1 MDQSLIKKNDFKVNL
16 TSFLKGN
23 KLKIIFFFIL
33 LFIILLTLFAWSERK
48 KKINILL
55 SEKHIKASL
64 FLSEG
69 KMDQARI
76 LYEEIINNNDKFY
89 SLLALNSIL
98 EKNLLNDKKL
108 ILGYFSKLE
117 NKNYPK
123 ETLDLIYLKK
133 ALYFIKIKENEKGK
147 KILNQLINQDSNLK
161 DVAQEIIK

>member
-76 LYEEIINNNDKFY
+76 LYEEIINNDDKFY

-98 EKNLLNDKKL
+98 ENNLVNDKKL
-108 ILGYFSKLE
+108 ILDYFSKLE

-123 ETLDLIYLKK
+123 EALDLIYLKK
-133 ALYFIKIKENEKGK
+133 ALYFIKIKENEQGK

>member
-1 MDQSLIKKNDFKVNL
+1 MDQSSINKNDFKVNL
-16 TSFLKGN
+16 TSYLKGN
-23 KLKIIFFFIL
+23 KLKIIFFFFL
-33 LFIILLTLFAWSERK
+33 LFIILLTLFACIYRK
-48 KKINILL
+48 KKIIIFL

-98 EKNLLNDKKL
+98 EKNLVNDKKL
-108 ILGYFSKLE
+108 ILDYFSKLE

-133 ALYFIKIKENEKGK
+133 ALYLIKIKDNEQGK

>member
-1 MDQSLIKKNDFKVNL
+1 MK
-16 TSFLKGN
+16 
-23 KLKIIFFFIL
+23 
-33 LFIILLTLFAWSERK
+33 ER

-76 LYEEIINNNDKFY
+76 IYEEIINNDDKFY

-98 EKNLLNDKKL
+98 EKNLVNDKKL
-108 ILGYFSKLE
+108 ILDYFSKLE

-133 ALYFIKIKENEKGK
+133 ALYFIKIKENEQGK
-147 KILNQLINQDSNLK
+147 KY
-161 DVAQEIIK
+161 

>member
-1 MDQSLIKKNDFKVNL
+1 MDQSSIKKNDFKVNL

-76 LYEEIINNNDKFY
+76 IYEEIINNDNKFY
-89 SLLALNSIL
+89 SILALNSIL
-98 EKNLLNDKKL
+98 EKNLVNDKKL
-108 ILGYFSKLE
+108 ILDYFSKLK
-117 NKNYPK
+117 NKNYQK

-133 ALYFIKIKENEKGK
+133 ALYLIKIKDNEQGK

>member
-1 MDQSLIKKNDFKVNL
+1 MDQNLIKKNDFKVNL

-89 SLLALNSIL
+89 SS
-98 EKNLLNDKKL
+98 
-108 ILGYFSKLE
+108 F
-117 NKNYPK
+117 
-123 ETLDLIYLKK
+123 
-133 ALYFIKIKENEKGK
+133 
-147 KILNQLINQDSNLK
+147 
-161 DVAQEIIK
+161 

>member
-1 MDQSLIKKNDFKVNL
+1 MDQSSINKNDFKVNL
-16 TSFLKGN
+16 TSYLKGN

-33 LFIILLTLFAWSERK
+33 LFSVLLALFAWSERK
-48 KKINILL
+48 KKTNILL

-76 LYEEIINNNDKFY
+76 IYEEIINNDDKFY
-89 SLLALNSIL
+89 SILALNSIL
-98 EKNLLNDKKL
+98 EKNLVNDKKL
-108 ILGYFSKLE
+108 ILDYFSKLE

-133 ALYFIKIKENEKGK
+133 ALYLIKIKDNEQGK